1 MIIKK
6 TKGLKI
12 FNFLIKEY
20 HIKEQLKRLKRKK
33 VKRILVKGE
42 TIAKMIFLCMF
53 TREISFNQLIEKIHK
68 RKKYKNIFKKNEHI
82 PKMHVFRDG
91 IKELE
96 IEDLKK
102 INKNIIL
109 KAKENKIYRKGTI
122 DNLVVVGID
131 GVETFGSYKKDWY
144 NSYKKKKKVQEYKNG
159 KKEEV
164 EKEYHKQINIFAKIV
179 GMRPGIVIGYEKVTD
194 KGEKGKQEYEPNVAI
209 KLIKKLKEYYG
220 RGIDVIV
227 GDAIYLEEKFL
238 KAVKEEGYNA
248 VIRLKDNRKS
258 FLEEAEGLFKLG
270 KSKKYKIKNR
280 EIESWSEIIE
290 YKEIKVKVAKY
301 KEKYKKNNEKK
312 EDKIYVISTDTTMKE
327 ETMNKIIHERWDVEN
342 EGFNELKNSWNMKHC
357 YMADDKAIDII
368 LQMIIMS
375 YNLWELYIYGH
386 LHSFEKKK
394 MTKMGYIESI
404 VEEISKAKYQE
415 IEFSSA

>member
-20 HIKEQLKRLKRKK
+20 HINEQLKRLKREK
-33 VKRILVKGE
+33 VKRIFVKGE
-42 TIAKMIFLCMF
+42 TIAKMLFLCMF
-53 TREISFNQLIEKIHK
+53 TRERSFNQLIEKIH
-68 RKKYKNIFKKNEHI
+68 RRRKYKNMFRKNEHI
-82 PKMHVFRDG
+82 PKMHVFREG
-91 IKELE
+91 IKELDLEE
-96 IEDLKK
+96 IKK
-102 INKNIIL
+102 INKGIIS
-109 KAKENKIYRKGTI
+109 KARENKIYRKGTI
-122 DNLVVVGID
+122 DNLVVAGID
-131 GVETFGSYKKDWY
+131 GVETFGSYKKDWK
-144 NSYKKKKKVQEYKNG
+144 NSYKTKKKTQEYRNG
-159 KKEEV
+159 KKEEI
-164 EKEYHKQINIFAKIV
+164 EKEYHKQINIFAKVV

-209 KLIKKLKEYYG
+209 KLVKKLKTLYG

-258 FLEEAEGLFKLG
+258 FLNEAEGLFRLQT
-270 KSKKYKIKNR
+270 SKKFKLKNR
-280 EIESWSEIIE
+280 EIESWSEILD
-290 YKEIKVKVAKY
+290 YKKMKVKVAKF
-301 KEKYKKNNEKK
+301 KEKYQKGKDKK
-312 EDKIYVISTDTTMKE
+312 EDIIYVVSTDVTMKE

-357 YMADDKAIDII
+357 YMADEKVIDII
-368 LQMIIMS
+368 LEMIIMS

-386 LHSFEKKK
+386 LHSFEKMKI
-394 MTKMGYIESI
+394 TKMGYIESI
-404 VEEISKAKYQE
+404 VEEISKAKYKE

>member
-20 HIKEQLKRLKRKK
+20 HINEQMKRLKREK
-33 VKRILVKGE
+33 VKRIFVKGE
-42 TIAKMIFLCMF
+42 TIAKMLFLCMF
-53 TREISFNQLIEKIHK
+53 TRERSFNQLIEKIHK
-68 RKKYKNIFKKNEHI
+68 RKKYKNMFKKNEHV
-82 PKMHVFRDG
+82 PKMHVFRDEV
-91 IKELE
+91 KELNLE
-96 IEDLKK
+96 ELKQINKK
-102 INKNIIL
+102 III
-109 KAKENKIYRKGTI
+109 KTKENKIYRKGTI

-131 GVETFGSYKKDWY
+131 GVETFESCKKDWK
-144 NSYKKKKKVQEYKNG
+144 NSYKKKRKTEEYKNG
-159 KKEEV
+159 IKQEI
-164 EKEYHKQINIFAKIV
+164 EKEYHKPINIFAKIV
-179 GMRPGIVIGYEKVTD
+179 GMRPGLILGYEKVTSE
-194 KGEKGKQEYEPNVAI
+194 GLEGKQEYEPNVAI
-209 KLIKKLKEYYG
+209 KLIKKLKKVYG

-238 KAVKEEGYNA
+238 KEVREEGYQA

-258 FLEEAEGLFKLG
+258 YLNEAEGLFRLQKAKKL
-270 KSKKYKIKNR
+270 KIKDR
-280 EIESWSEIIE
+280 TIESWSEIID
-290 YKEIKVKVAKY
+290 YKEMKVKVAKF
-301 KEKYKKNNEKK
+301 KEKYKKGKEIK
-312 EDKIYVISTDTTMKE
+312 EDTIYVVSTDLTMRE
-327 ETMNKIIHERWDVEN
+327 ETMNKIIHERWDIEN
-342 EGFNELKNSWNMKHC
+342 EGFNELKNNWNMKHC

-386 LHSFEKKK
+386 LHNFENKN

-404 VEEISKAKYQE
+404 VEEISKAKYTE